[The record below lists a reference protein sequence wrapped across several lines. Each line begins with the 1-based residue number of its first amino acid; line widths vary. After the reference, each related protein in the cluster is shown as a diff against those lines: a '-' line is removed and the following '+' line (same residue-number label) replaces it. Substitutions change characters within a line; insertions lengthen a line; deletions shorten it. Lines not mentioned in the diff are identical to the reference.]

1 MEIVEHITAVR
12 ATPQMAHRSAS
23 TGRCISAALGVATSL
38 ARFHRVEP
46 LEALSHGESAPPLSR
61 RTLLCGMAVPDTSQA
76 PEPSTDES
84 LRPQRLGGLP
94 HDARVGTSPTSK
106 RAGRSR
112 HSRSHHD

>member
-46 LEALSHGESAPPLSR
+46 LEALSPR
-61 RTLLCGMAVPDTSQA
+61 
-76 PEPSTDES
+76 
-84 LRPQRLGGLP
+84 
-94 HDARVGTSPTSK
+94 RVGPP
-106 RAGRSR
+106 
-112 HSRSHHD
+112 